1 MISWLFEKIINPII
15 GIIGGLIGMGVI
27 VLIIYS
33 ITDLEEYYRNKEW
46 RLCFVRLL
54 LYIILILV
62 IGKIAMILLNG
73 YGYYLEEDF

>member
-46 RLCFVRLL
+46 RLFFVRLF

-73 YGYYLEEDF
+73 YGHYLEEDF